1 MTSLRRT
8 NLVEWRPPSL
18 LSELF
23 NQSMEE
29 WLISCFI
36 SPNTPKSPEMWN
48 SVFILD
54 KKKFNILQPSSL
66 PLAVGNRDFLFV
78 SDMVT
83 CYINI
88 LMYMYTFCLSF
99 TVVVPLG
106 EENELSWHELTV
118 CEGFGET
125 ILNFPTLFLCLLYWI
140 LCVQRIMIRFLLI
153 TSSHRPAR
161 CWALRW
167 VLVKFSMCREKCKW
181 GESR

>member
-66 PLAVGNRDFLFV
+66 PLTISSWEQRFSFCVGYGYMLHQHSHVHVYFLFV
-78 SDMVT
+78 LHRRRPAGGGKRV
-83 CYINI
+83 
-88 LMYMYTFCLSF
+88 
-99 TVVVPLG
+99 
-106 EENELSWHELTV
+106 ELTWV
-118 CEGFGET
+118 NCLWGFWGNHFKFSH
-125 ILNFPTLFLCLLYWI
+125 IVSVLIVLNSLCSENNDTFSSNYFL
-140 LCVQRIMIRFLLI
+140 
-153 TSSHRPAR
+153 TSS
-161 CWALRW
+161 CSL
-167 VLVKFSMCREKCKW
+167 LGFKMGSREI
-181 GESR
+181 